1 MARKRK
7 DNISEV
13 TFSYIGTDA
22 QFDEFLKMLVHD
34 YLSVLG
40 TIGTSISAAKI
51 AFLNSFPVICVMNWT
66 SGLMMDNLQKDNLLP
81 EAYAIVPTTFHTIFI
96 MAITVVLSLWL
107 IIRFYKKWT
116 R

>member
-34 YLSVLG
+34 YLSADQPYTKSQEDFVG
-40 TIGTSISAAKI
+40 NGDSRCA
-51 AFLNSFPVICVMNWT
+51 
-66 SGLMMDNLQKDNLLP
+66 
-81 EAYAIVPTTFHTIFI
+81 
-96 MAITVVLSLWL
+96 
-107 IIRFYKKWT
+107 
-116 R
+116 

>member
-34 YLSVLG
+34 YLSVDQPY
-40 TIGTSISAAKI
+40 TKSQE
-51 AFLNSFPVICVMNWT
+51 AFVGNGDSRC
-66 SGLMMDNLQKDNLLP
+66 
-81 EAYAIVPTTFHTIFI
+81 A
-96 MAITVVLSLWL
+96 
-107 IIRFYKKWT
+107 
-116 R
+116 

>member
-34 YLSVLG
+34 TLVAELLHQGGSDFGGVLFFQ
-40 TIGTSISAAKI
+40 SSH
-51 AFLNSFPVICVMNWT
+51 W
-66 SGLMMDNLQKDNLLP
+66 
-81 EAYAIVPTTFHTIFI
+81 
-96 MAITVVLSLWL
+96 
-107 IIRFYKKWT
+107 
-116 R
+116 

>member
-34 YLSVLG
+34 YLSVDRPY
-40 TIGTSISAAKI
+40 TK
-51 AFLNSFPVICVMNWT
+51 
-66 SGLMMDNLQKDNLLP
+66 LL
-81 EAYAIVPTTFHTIFI
+81 EDFVDHVDSCCA
-96 MAITVVLSLWL
+96 
-107 IIRFYKKWT
+107 
-116 R
+116 

>member
-34 YLSVLG
+34 YLSVDQPY
-40 TIGTSISAAKI
+40 TTSQENFVDHVDSCCA
-51 AFLNSFPVICVMNWT
+51 
-66 SGLMMDNLQKDNLLP
+66 
-81 EAYAIVPTTFHTIFI
+81 
-96 MAITVVLSLWL
+96 
-107 IIRFYKKWT
+107 
-116 R
+116 